1 MSHQTVSP
9 GALLAGRYRIAE
21 LLAELGGARVWRAVD
36 EVLSRAVVVDV
47 VPADDPRTT
56 ALFDAARRAAAVAD
70 PRFLRV
76 LDCDVHDGVTYCVR
90 EWAGGRP
97 LQRMLGA
104 GPLTGQQAGWLTREV
119 SEALENLHRTGVAHG
134 SISPA
139 TIVVTDAGAIKV
151 AGLATEATLR
161 LAGPGSPEQDVR
173 NLGQV
178 LYSSLTGRWPGP
190 APAWGLQPAPVEHG
204 RLLSPRQVRAGVPRS
219 LDDIADRLLGTPPRH
234 HAAPITSAA
243 GLSAALSGVIG
254 SSHEPP
260 AQIADETVTVA
271 RQNGSIDD
279 ATAVVPPVGRPPALD
294 PGPPTVA
301 RSARNGP
308 PRTGPQAPPT
318 TQTRPVRRQSAPHG
332 PGPNGSGPNGGGPGA
347 PGPTVPGPG
356 GTSPGGTG
364 PQGGGG
370 PNGPGRNGGRRKAS
384 PPPAPRRSGGNWGGR
399 ILILLAILALL
410 SVIAMAQF
418 LVKGAINKEQGT
430 DDAKDA
436 TRTSAPPSPPA
447 GQKVTITSAQ
457 DFDPPPKGSGDE
469 HPKDVPNTYDGDP
482 GTTWTTMSYKRRP
495 DLGGTKEGVGIVYDL
510 GSPVDVSQV
519 TVSLVGEPTSL
530 ELRVPE
536 DDPAESPQTVGGW
549 KSVAEVKDAG
559 EGPAVLKPA
568 TRTKTRYVL
577 VWLTSLPKA
586 SKGDGYRGEISEV
599 TVQR

>member
-1 MSHQTVSP
+1 MSNQTVSP

-21 LLAELGGARVWRAVD
+21 LLAEMDGARVWRAVD

-47 VPADDPRTT
+47 LPTDDPRTT
-56 ALFDAARRAAAVAD
+56 TLFDAARRAAAVAD

-97 LQRMLGA
+97 LERMLGA
-104 GPLTGQQAGWLTREV
+104 GPLTGQQAGWLAREV

-151 AGLATEATLR
+151 VGLATEAALR
-161 LAGPGSPEQDVR
+161 GTGPGTPEQDVR
-173 NLGQV
+173 NLGEV

-190 APAWGLQPAPVEHG
+190 GPAWGLQPAPVEHG

-260 AQIADETVTVA
+260 SQMSDETMAVA

-279 ATAVVPPVGRPPALD
+279 ATAVVPPVDVPPALD
-294 PGPPTVA
+294 PTPPAVL
-301 RSARNGP
+301 RSASNGHTAPTP
-308 PRTGPQAPPT
+308 PYQPAAD
-318 TQTRPVRRQSAPHG
+318 TRPVRRQPV
-332 PGPNGSGPNGGGPGA
+332 PNGQNG
-347 PGPTVPGPG
+347 
-356 GTSPGGTG
+356 
-364 PQGGGG
+364 
-370 PNGPGRNGGRRKAS
+370 NGNGRRKA
-384 PPPAPRRSGGNWGGR
+384 PPPDEPRRSGGSWGGR
-399 ILILLAILALL
+399 ILILLAVLALL

-418 LVKGAINKEQGT
+418 LVKGAINKDQGN
-430 DDAKDA
+430 DDPKDA
-436 TRTSAPPSPPA
+436 PTTSAPPKPA
-447 GQKVTITSAQ
+447 SQRVAISKAT
-457 DFDPPPKGSGDE
+457 DFDPDGDGE
-469 HPKDVPNTYDGDP
+469 ERAKDVAKTHDGDP
-482 GTTWTTMSYKRRP
+482 DTSWRTMSYKRRP
-495 DLGGTKEGVGIVYDL
+495 DLGGLKDGVGVVYDL

-519 TVSLVGEPTSL
+519 TVSLVGKPTSL
-530 ELRVPE
+530 ELRVPKN
-536 DDPAESPQTVGGW
+536 DPTESPEELSGW
-549 KSVAEVKDAG
+549 KSVAELEDAKDGAV
-559 EGPAVLKPA
+559 VLKPA
-568 TRTKTRYVL
+568 AATRTRYVL
-577 VWLTSLPKA
+577 VWLTSLPKE
-586 SKGDGYRGEISEV
+586 SKGDNAFRGEIAEV